1 MRILHWTDH
10 WRPLIG
16 GIEVLIS
23 HLSQE
28 QSRRGH
34 TVAVL
39 TERVVDTLLP
49 YEAENNVAIHRLPL
63 SRALN
68 SKATREIAAV
78 IRDLK
83 NLITTFKPDVVH
95 LHSTNP
101 SIWLHRLAGTSRTT
115 PTVATVHTPLSHY
128 GIPRPMLDELWREV
142 VWITCVSQGTRA
154 ELNAAS
160 PATASKTSVVLNG
173 MPDVSVTAS
182 VPPPLHPVILCLG
195 RLVPEKGFDV
205 AIRAFVDWRRIQP
218 SATLLIAGDGPARD
232 DLESLANALLPPAS
246 FRFLGAVPPPD
257 VPALISTVSFVVMP
271 SLWNEPFGLVAV
283 QAGQASRPVIASAIG
298 GLPEVV
304 KENETGLLFPP
315 GDQAALTVAGEKL
328 LRDPERSSRLGRAAQ
343 VHVAGKFSIE
353 MCAANYDLI
362 YAKIGRT

>member
-39 TERVVDTLLP
+39 TERVLETLP
-49 YEAENNVAIHRLPL
+49 AYEEENNVAIHRLPL

-83 NLITTFKPDVVH
+83 ILIASFKPDVVH

-115 PTVATVHTPLSHY
+115 PTIATVHTPLSHY
-128 GIPRPMLDELWREV
+128 GIPRPMLDEFWRDV
-142 VWITCVSQGTRA
+142 AWITCVSEGTRR
-154 ELNAAS
+154 ELNEAS
-160 PATASKTSVVLNG
+160 PSTTAKTSVVLNG
-173 MPDVSVTAS
+173 MPNAS
-182 VPPPLHPVILCLG
+182 SAAFVPPPAQPIILCLG

-205 AIRAFVDWRRIQP
+205 AIRAFADWRRIQP
-218 SATLLIAGDGPARD
+218 SATLLIAGDGPARS
-232 DLESLANALLPPAS
+232 DLESLANELLPAAS
-246 FRFLGAVPPPD
+246 FRFFGAVPPPD
-257 VPALISTVSFVVMP
+257 VPALISSVSFVVMP
-271 SLWNEPFGLVAV
+271 SLWKEPFGLVAV

-304 KENETGLLFPP
+304 KGGETGLLFPP
-315 GDQAALTVAGEKL
+315 GDQTALTLAGEKL
-328 LRDPERSSRLGRAAQ
+328 IRDPEFSARLGRAAQ
-343 VHVAGKFSIE
+343 AHVTQKFSIE
-353 MCAANYDLI
+353 TCAANYDAV
-362 YAKIGRT
+362 YAKIGRE